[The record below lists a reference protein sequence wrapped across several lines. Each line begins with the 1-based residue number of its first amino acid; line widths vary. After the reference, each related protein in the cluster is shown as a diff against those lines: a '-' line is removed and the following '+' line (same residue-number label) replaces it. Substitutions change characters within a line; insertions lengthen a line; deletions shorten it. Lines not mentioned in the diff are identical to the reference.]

1 MGALRSKTALT
12 LGAALAV
19 GLLAAGCGG
28 ETPDAPATTDPPAS
42 ASASGGALTLP
53 ATLVSPLGTPL
64 EPLPATAEQEE
75 RIRQAD
81 ARSAVDPSNVDL
93 MVEAALAREPVW
105 RYRESTELYTRA
117 LEIAPDDY
125 RLYLNRAHRTL
136 RLRLFDWALADLE
149 RAKALDPY
157 GFNTA
162 YLLGFT
168 LYVAGDFSRAADE
181 YGRCMAL
188 AEDQAALALA
198 AAGDVPGDPRSCM
211 QIATDNASR
220 VAITAWRYR
229 ALRRAGRLDEAAR
242 LLEAVPADLDLSG
255 AGSGYAGSTI
265 KPDLENVHYYET
277 LLFYRGLR
285 TEEQI
290 LDRGKWA
297 EQWSTVAYGVAVWR
311 LLQGDRPG
319 ALALMQEVVAELY
332 WARLGHVASE
342 ADLVRLG
349 ASGAR

>member
-1 MGALRSKTALT
+1 MRLALRVALP
-12 LGAALAV
+12 LC
-19 GLLAAGCGG
+19 LLLCLLPAGCG
-28 ETPDAPATTDPPAS
+28 DAAPEPPATLDPPA
-42 ASASGGALTLP
+42 AAAPPGVVFVLP
-53 ATLVSPLGTPL
+53 ATLVSPLGKPL
-64 EPLPATAEQEE
+64 DPLPATAEQEE

-81 ARSAVDPSNVDL
+81 ARLAADPPSVDL
-93 MVEAALAREPVW
+93 MIEAALAREAVW

-168 LYVAGDFSRAADE
+168 HYVRGEFSRAADE

-198 AAGDVPGDPRSCM
+198 AAGEVPGDPRSCM
-211 QIATDNASR
+211 QIASDNASR

-229 ALRRAGRLDEAAR
+229 ALRRAARLDEGTR
-242 LLEAVPADLDLSG
+242 LLESVPPDLDLSG
-255 AGSGYAGSTI
+255 AASGYAGSTI
-265 KPDLENVHYYET
+265 KPDLENIHYYET
-277 LLFYRGLR
+277 LLFYRGQR
-285 TEEQI
+285 SEKQI
-290 LDRGKWA
+290 LDRGRWA

-311 LLQGDRPG
+311 LIQGDQAG
-319 ALALMQEVVAELY
+319 AVALMEEIVAEPY
-332 WARLGHVASE
+332 WARLGHVAAE

-349 ASGAR
+349 TAGAR

>member
-1 MGALRSKTALT
+1 MARLLRVVLLLCLLSAGCERVASDPPGTADPRAAASPSPGALA
-12 LGAALAV
+12 
-19 GLLAAGCGG
+19 
-28 ETPDAPATTDPPAS
+28 
-42 ASASGGALTLP
+42 LP
-53 ATLVSPLGTPL
+53 ATLVSSLGIPL

-81 ARSAVDPSNVDL
+81 ARLAADPRNVDL
-93 MVEAALAREPVW
+93 MVEAALAREAVW
-105 RYRESTELYTRA
+105 RYRESTELYTQA

-125 RLYLNRAHRTL
+125 RLHLNRAHRTL
-136 RLRLFDWALADLE
+136 RLRLFDWALSDLE
-149 RAKALDPY
+149 RAKELDPY

-168 LYVAGDFSRAADE
+168 RYVRGEFSQAADE

-198 AAGDVPGDPRSCM
+198 AAGEVPGDPRSCM

-242 LLEAVPADLDLSG
+242 LLEAVPPDLDLSG
-255 AGSGYAGSTI
+255 AASGYAGSTI
-265 KPDLENVHYYET
+265 KPDLENIHYYET

-285 TEEQI
+285 TEDQI
-290 LDRGKWA
+290 LDRERWA
-297 EQWSTVAYGVAVWR
+297 EQWSTVAYGIAVWR
-311 LLQGDRPG
+311 LLQGDQAG
-319 ALALMQEVVAELY
+319 AVELMREVVAEPY
-332 WARLGHVASE
+332 WARFGHVAAE

-349 ASGAR
+349 AAGAH